1 MLWFAVH
8 LPWLSLE
15 AFAAALDEA
24 QRRRP
29 LALLAEHEVQAAN
42 AAAAAAGVRPG
53 LKRATALALRPDL
66 QFGQADERRDAQAL
80 QAVVH
85 TALVFTPA
93 VALDGHTVLL
103 EVASCLRC
111 FGGADALLA
120 RLRLAL
126 RPLQHRV
133 RIAAAPTAL
142 GAALLARW
150 RDGLHEGPQRDDLQA
165 LQRLLDQ
172 APVWLLGPG
181 REHWQ
186 ALQGM
191 GLQRLSELLALPRD
205 GLARR
210 FGEALLDELDRAR
223 GTRPDPRPWLS
234 APERFSARLELAQRA
249 EHAEPLLHAAALLLQ
264 QLVAWARARQ
274 SRVLAFSLQM
284 RHESRHR
291 ADDSA
296 VPAATAL
303 RVELAEASVDAAH
316 LQLLLRERLARV
328 ALPAPTLELQID
340 CHELRRQSAPNAE
353 LFPTR
358 QSEQAGLQRLLERL
372 RARLG
377 DDCVLALQA
386 VADHRPEKASV
397 LVRAPLAGRAAA
409 VGTSPSPPPAS
420 APDGLLPHPAWL
432 LPQPQPLAEREALPL
447 FQGRLLQLLSG
458 PERIETGWWD
468 GDAATRDYFIA
479 QAADGALVWVFRQ
492 RLPVRD
498 PAEPLWY
505 LHGWY
510 G

>member
-24 QRRRP
+24 QRRQP
-29 LALLAEHEVQAAN
+29 LALLAEHEVQAVN

-85 TALVFTPA
+85 TALAFTPA
-93 VALDGHTVLL
+93 VALDGHSVLL
-103 EVASCLRC
+103 EVASCLRY

-120 RLRLAL
+120 QLRQALQPLGHRL
-126 RPLQHRV
+126 

-150 RDGLHEGPQRDDLQA
+150 RDGLHEGPQRDDLKA
-165 LQRLLDQ
+165 LQRLLDP

-191 GLQRLSELLALPRD
+191 GLQRLSQLLALPRA

-291 ADDSA
+291 ADDDA
-296 VPAATAL
+296 VPPATAL
-303 RVELAEASVDAAH
+303 RVELADASVDVAH
-316 LQLLLRERLARV
+316 LQLLLRERLTRV

-377 DDCVLALQA
+377 DDRVLALQA

-397 LVRAPLAGRAAA
+397 LVRAGA
-409 VGTSPSPPPAS
+409 VPPSLPSSPPPPAI
-420 APDGLLPHPAWL
+420 APEDLLPHPVWL
-432 LPQPQPLAEREALPL
+432 LPQPQPLAEREAMPL
-447 FQGRLLQLLSG
+447 FQGRLLLLLSG

-468 GDAATRDYFIA
+468 GEAATRDYFIG

>member
-15 AFAAALDEA
+15 AFAATLDEA
-24 QRRRP
+24 RRRQP
-29 LALLAEHEVQAAN
+29 LALLAGHEVQAVN

-80 QAVVH
+80 QAVAH
-85 TALVFTPA
+85 TALAFTPA
-93 VALDGHTVLL
+93 VAPDGHTVLL
-103 EVASCLRC
+103 EVASCLRY

-120 RLRLAL
+120 RLRRAL
-126 RPLQHRV
+126 QPLGHRL

-165 LQRLLDQ
+165 LQRLLDE
-172 APVWLLGPG
+172 APVWLLDAG
-181 REHWQ
+181 REHGD

-191 GLQRLSELLALPRD
+191 GLQRLAELLALPRA

-223 GTRPDPRPWLS
+223 GTRPDPRTWLS

-274 SRVLAFSLQM
+274 SRVLAFELRM
-284 RHESRHR
+284 LHEGRHR
-291 ADDSA
+291 ADA
-296 VPAATAL
+296 GVPPATAL
-303 RVELAEASVDAAH
+303 RVELAEASLDVAH

-340 CHELRRQSAPNAE
+340 CHELRRQAAPNAE

-377 DDCVLALQA
+377 DDRVLALQA

-397 LVRAPLAGRAAA
+397 LVRATA
-409 VGTSPSPPPAS
+409 VPSPSPAPPPPAA
-420 APDGLLPHPAWL
+420 APDGLLPHPVWL
-432 LPQPQPLAEREALPL
+432 LPEPQPLAEREAWPL

-498 PAEPLWY
+498 PEQPLWY
-505 LHGWY
+505 LHGWF

>member
-24 QRRRP
+24 QRRQP
-29 LALLAEHEVQAAN
+29 LALLAGYEVQAVN

-53 LKRATALALRPDL
+53 LQRATALALRPDL

-85 TALVFTPA
+85 TALAFTPA
-93 VALDGHTVLL
+93 VALEGHTVLL
-103 EVASCLRC
+103 EVASCLRY

-120 RLRLAL
+120 RLRRAL
-126 RPLQHRV
+126 QPLGHRL

-150 RDGLHEGPQRDDLQA
+150 RDGLHEGPQRDDLKA
-165 LQRLLDQ
+165 LQRLLDE

-181 REHWQ
+181 RKHWE

-191 GLQRLSELLALPRD
+191 GLQRLSDLLTLPRA

-223 GTRPDPRPWLS
+223 GTRPDPRIRLS

-291 ADDSA
+291 ADDHA
-296 VPAATAL
+296 VPPATTL
-303 RVELAEASVDAAH
+303 RVELADASVDVAH

-328 ALPAPTLELQID
+328 VLPAPTLELQLD

-377 DDCVLALQA
+377 DDRVLALQA

-397 LVRAPLAGRAAA
+397 LVRAGAAP
-409 VGTSPSPPPAS
+409 TSPPPPPATT
-420 APDGLLPHPAWL
+420 PEDLLPHPVWL
-432 LPQPQPLAEREALPL
+432 LPQPQPLAEREAMPL
-447 FQGRLLQLLSG
+447 FQGRLLLLLSG

-468 GDAATRDYFIA
+468 GEVATRDYFIA